1 MSTQQNAI
9 DPGKLR
15 SFQRVTSPDGFFLI
29 CALDHLSDFQELLD
43 PDPKT
48 VDYQRTGEAKVG
60 LIRAL
65 ASECSAFLLDAR
77 FGLAQAIASRALP
90 GSVGLMASIEDE
102 DYKPPTATRKT
113 RFREHWG
120 LKQMKLL
127 GVDVCKL
134 LWFYR
139 PDSEVAQHQREVIRT
154 LVRECAELSLPLVV
168 EPIWY
173 PLEGEDPKS
182 EPWKQRRVQ
191 GIVEGAHEVSALGV
205 DMLKVEFPGYVETDE
220 GKAKALDACRRLNDG
235 VTVPWVILS
244 AGVGYEQFKT
254 QVEIACR
261 AGASGFLA
269 GRSIWRDAAST
280 HDPKRREAAA
290 EGAARRLAELGAVT
304 RKHGKPFAPQL
315 EGEELVRAFPE
326 FWYANWHR

>member
-1 MSTQQNAI
+1 MKTQHDI

-15 SFQRVTSPDGFFLI
+15 SLQRVTTPDGFFLI

-43 PDPKT
+43 PDPEA
-48 VDYQRTGEAKVG
+48 VDYRRTGDAKIE
-60 LIRAL
+60 LIRSL

-77 FGLAQAIASRALP
+77 YGLAQAIASRALP

-102 DYKPPTATRKT
+102 DYKPTTVHRKT
-113 RFREHWG
+113 RFRENWSIR
-120 LKQMKLL
+120 QMKLL

-139 PDSEVAQHQREVIRT
+139 PESEVAEHQRDVVRS

-168 EPIWY
+168 EPIWF

-182 EPWKQRRVQ
+182 EAWNQRRVR
-191 GIVEGAHEVSALGV
+191 GIVESAHEVGSFGV
-205 DMLKVEFPGYVETDE
+205 DILKVEFPGYVETEE
-220 GKAKALDACRRLNDG
+220 GRVRAQEACNQLDAG
-235 VTVPWVILS
+235 VSVPWMLLS
-244 AGVGYEQFKT
+244 AGVGYDAFKT

-261 AGASGFLA
+261 AGGSGFMA

-280 HDPKRREAAA
+280 HDPEKREAAVKDA
-290 EGAARRLAELGAVT
+290 VNRLSELAAVT
-304 RKHGKPFAPQL
+304 RKYGRPFTPRL
-315 EGEELVRAFPE
+315 EGKDLVRAFPE
-326 FWYANWHR
+326 FWYARWHR